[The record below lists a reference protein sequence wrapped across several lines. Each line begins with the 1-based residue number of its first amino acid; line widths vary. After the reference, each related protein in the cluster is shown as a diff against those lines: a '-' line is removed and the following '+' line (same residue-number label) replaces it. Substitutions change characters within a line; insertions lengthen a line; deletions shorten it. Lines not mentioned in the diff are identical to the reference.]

1 MVPIGAVLS
10 GRFRVRRLVAKGGMA
25 SVYEVEDGLTRRLGA
40 LKLLQPRYAASP
52 DAVERMIREASAA
65 ARIANPHIVE
75 MFDAGRLDTGEP
87 FIFMELLEG
96 EALDAT
102 IARRGRLS
110 FAEAAN
116 LVGQAASAIAVVHD
130 AGVLHRDLKPSNLF
144 LVGGDEPFLKVLD
157 FGVSKFFG
165 SGFRTL
171 TKEGSTLGTFAYMPP
186 EQMMA
191 AKRVD
196 ARADIYALAV
206 VLYEC
211 VVGALPFRAN
221 SIPELN
227 HLKLKNE
234 HVRVSQLRADT
245 PPAFD
250 ALLERALRADPH
262 ERFSTMSE
270 LGAQLARVFEQSVVQ
285 RSVSAGKPDD
295 TFSGQNRERDTLGSR
310 VVLAE
315 TIVPRSLK
323 KRP

>member
-25 SVYEVEDGLTRRLGA
+25 SVYEVEDALTRRRGA
-40 LKLLQPRYAASP
+40 LKLLQPRYAASL
-52 DAVERMIREASAA
+52 DAAERMSREASAA
-65 ARIANPHIVE
+65 ARIGNPHIVE
-75 MFDAGRLDTGEP
+75 TFDTGSLDTGEP
-87 FIFMELLEG
+87 YIFMELLEG

-102 IARRGRLS
+102 IARRGRLPFS
-110 FAEAAN
+110 EAAN
-116 LVGQAASAIAVVHD
+116 LVGQAASAIAAAHD

-144 LVGGDEPFLKVLD
+144 LVGRSEPFLKVLD

-165 SGFRTL
+165 GGFRTL
-171 TKEGSTLGTFAYMPP
+171 TKEGSALGTFAYMPP

-196 ARADIYALAV
+196 ARADVYALAV

-211 VVGALPFRAN
+211 VVGALPFRAA
-221 SIPELN
+221 SVPELN
-227 HLKLKNE
+227 QLKLKNE

-262 ERFSTMSE
+262 ERFDTMRE
-270 LGAQLARVFEQSVVQ
+270 LGAQLARVFEHSMVQ
-285 RSVSAGKPDD
+285 RTVSVDEPAGAL
-295 TFSGQNRERDTLGSR
+295 SGQDRARDTPGSR
-310 VVLAE
+310 LVLSE
-315 TIVPRSLK
+315 TIVPRSIK